1 MNARK
6 KKWLLILG
14 LFIGLIALS
23 AWYIFLKPARNI
35 RFESYISISADSLFL
50 AYQENE
56 KNADSIYL
64 DKALLVKGKI
74 SEVKTNQQGQQVIV
88 LTTSDP
94 IFGVACTISDSEN
107 HEQIEKGKQVKIKGF
122 CAGFTSDV
130 ILRDCIITND

>member
-6 KKWLLILG
+6 KKWLLIVG

-64 DKALLVKGKI
+64 DKALLVEGNI

-88 LTTSDP
+88 LSTSDS
-94 IFGVACTISDSEN
+94 IFGIACTISESGMKL
-107 HEQIEKGKQVKIKGF
+107 QVEKGEPVKIKGF
-122 CAGFTSDV
+122 CAGFNSDV
-130 ILRDCIITND
+130 VLRDCIISKE